1 MIPLLQERLPELW
14 LRLGEH
20 IVLTGTATSL
30 AIILGLPL
38 GILAAR
44 NRFMEKAT
52 TGIASILQTIPSLAM
67 LAFLL
72 AILNRIG
79 FTPAIIALTLYAL
92 LPIIRGT
99 LTGFQSIP
107 EATNEAALGVGMNPR
122 QRLWLV
128 ELPLA
133 LPSIVTGIRTA
144 AVIGVGIATLSA
156 FIGAGGLGQ
165 FINRGL
171 SLSNH
176 QLILLG
182 AVPSALLALLIDS
195 SIGAVHWAIAPKV
208 RRQNSPS
215 IIFLR
220 RLALSSPILI
230 FVTGWLA
237 TAPFDFSL
245 RSDTSTTKNQVIRI
259 GAKNFTEQLILGE
272 LMAQLI
278 ERHSELTV
286 ERTFDLGGTMICHEA
301 LVAGEIDLYAEYSGT
316 ALTAILK
323 QQGAADT
330 QKVFDTVASAYADRF
345 DLHWLPPFGFNNTYA
360 IAVRVSEAESR
371 AWATISDLKPYTQ
384 ELKAGWTFEF
394 SERPDGYPGLKN
406 HYAIEF
412 GQLIDLEASLM
423 YQAITQGEVDVI
435 CAFSTDGRIVEHDLR
450 VLQDDKHFF
459 PPYEAAPVIRR
470 ETLRRH
476 PHLETILTKLSSQLD
491 DQSMRRLNGQVDIQK
506 LSPKKVASAFLDQ
519 LGL

>member
-1 MIPLLQERLPELW
+1 MTLLLQERLPELW

-20 IVLTGTATSL
+20 IVLTGTATFL
-30 AIILGLPL
+30 AMALGLPL

-44 NRFMEKAT
+44 HRMLENGI
-52 TGIASILQTIPSLAM
+52 TGMASILQTIPSLAM

-79 FTPAIIALTLYAL
+79 FVPAITALTLYAL
-92 LPIIRGT
+92 LPVVRGT

-107 EATNEAALGVGMNPR
+107 AATIEAARGVGMNRR
-122 QRLWLV
+122 QQLWLV

-195 SIGAVHWAIAPKV
+195 SIGAVHWAITPRV
-208 RRQNSPS
+208 RRQSS
-215 IIFLR
+215 STVRVLR
-220 RLALSSPILI
+220 RVALGLPIMI
-230 FVTGWLA
+230 FVVGLVA
-237 TAPFDFSL
+237 TVPVDLTRGSE
-245 RSDTSTTKNQVIRI
+245 TSSTAQNVIRI

-278 ERHSELTV
+278 ERDTDLTV

-301 LVAGEIDLYAEYSGT
+301 LLAGEIDLYAEYTGT
-316 ALTAILK
+316 GLTTILK
-323 QQGAADT
+323 QTEVADRQG
-330 QKVFDTVASAYADRF
+330 VFEAVASAYAERF
-345 DLHWLPPFGFNNTYA
+345 DLRWLSPFGFNNTYA
-360 IAVRVSEAESR
+360 IAVQESVAKSR
-371 AWATISDLKPYTQ
+371 GWMAISDLASASG

-394 SERPDGYPGLKN
+394 SERPDGYPGLKK
-406 HYAIEF
+406 HYSMDF
-412 GQLIDLEASLM
+412 GQLIDLETSLM
-423 YQAITQGEVDVI
+423 YQAIAQGEVGVI
-435 CAFSTDGRIVEHDLR
+435 CAFSTDGRIIEHNLR
-450 VLQDDKHFF
+450 VLEDDKHFF
-459 PPYEAAPVIRR
+459 PPYEAAPVVRLQ
-470 ETLRRH
+470 TLLRH
-476 PHLETILTKLSSQLD
+476 PGLEQILTKLANQLD
-491 DQSMRRLNGQVDIQK
+491 DESMRNLNGLVDIQK
-506 LSPKKVASAFLDQ
+506 RSPKSVASEFLEQ
-519 LGL
+519 VGR